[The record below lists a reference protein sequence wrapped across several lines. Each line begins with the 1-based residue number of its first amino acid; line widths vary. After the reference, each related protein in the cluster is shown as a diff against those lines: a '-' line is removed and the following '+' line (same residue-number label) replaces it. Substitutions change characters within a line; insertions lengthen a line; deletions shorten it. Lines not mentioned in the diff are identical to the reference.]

1 MTMESTTLLL
11 NVLIALTLPLIPIF
25 LERTREVIEV
35 KRHQTKL
42 TYFFIKAFLMLFAAV
57 AIFVFHVYSHESQN
71 ISGNFIKSF
80 SDIIVDD
87 YDKFSLSSFL
97 GSGTEIDASNAYHL
111 WFATYLFILAMFSVL
126 YTSRSLYDVFI
137 SVPMSF
143 ATEDEYQDVK
153 AKVGKISKALKES
166 GFKRIYCA
174 MENVDTTN
182 NFNAPNL
189 ATIEDMNALKRSK
202 KFLLYMPTKV
212 PTSAIFEAGYAQAKR
227 MPSVYMC
234 HNSSDL
240 PFMMKD
246 LNDLSHRVNKYEA
259 QSIIALVAYIKKY
272 KKRIFS
278 GTIIH

>member
-11 NVLIALTLPLIPIF
+11 NVLIALTLPLTPIF

-42 TYFFIKAFLMLFAAV
+42 TYFFMKAFLMLFAAV
-57 AIFVFHVYSHESQN
+57 AIFVFHVYSHESSN
-71 ISGNFIKSF
+71 ISGDFIQSF
-80 SDIIVDD
+80 SSILVND
-87 YDKFSLSSFL
+87 YEKFSLSSFL

-111 WFATYLFILAMFSVL
+111 WFITYLFILAMFSVL

-202 KFLLYMPTKV
+202 KFLLYMPAKV

-246 LNDLSHRVNKYEA
+246 LNDLSHRVNKYEE

-272 KKRIFS
+272 KRRIFS